1 MIRFTGS
8 IVVFALLAAASTKT
22 AAPADLPERARIITS
37 FDQDW
42 RFFKGDVPGA
52 EKSDFDDS
60 AWRVLNVPHDW
71 SIEGPYEE
79 KNPTGGA
86 GGFLPA
92 DVGWYRKHFT
102 LPADYAQRRVFI
114 EFDGVMANSDVW
126 INGQHL
132 GKRPYGYVS
141 FRYEFTGKLN
151 FAANKPNILVVRAD
165 NSAQPASRW
174 YSGAGIYRH
183 VRLVATDPVHID
195 QWSTFVTTPK
205 IEADQAV
212 VRVQTAVVNQSDA
225 PCEVFLQISIIAP
238 DDKTVQTADTEPQ
251 TIAAGKSADFKKDII
266 VKNPQLWDLDH
277 PVLYRAVAKV
287 REGNSTL
294 DNEVVSFGI
303 RDFKFEPATGFWLN
317 GKNFKI
323 KGVCLHHDG
332 GAMGAAVPLGVW
344 ERRLE
349 SLKQIGVNGIRTAH
363 NPPAPEFLDL
373 CDRLGLL
380 VMDEFFDCWTV
391 GKNRY
396 DYHLYFEDWS
406 KIDAGDTIRRDR
418 NHPSVILYSVGNE
431 IHDTPKEELAK
442 GILKGLVEV
451 CHENDPTR
459 PVTQA
464 LFRPN
469 VSHDYDNGL
478 ADMLDVIGTNYR
490 DAELLAAYQA
500 KPTRKI
506 IGTEQGH
513 DRKIWLTLR
522 DNSPEAGQFLW
533 TGIDYLGESR
543 GWPIVVAGSGLLDIT
558 GKPKPMAFQRQSWW
572 SEKPMV
578 SIARRVASAR
588 ATSADPG
595 FEPLNRRQSQFCD
608 WTPQDAGPHEEDV
621 EVYSNCDDVELVLND
636 KSLGSKPRNADDAP
650 RTWKVAFETGTI
662 KAIAKNKGQVVA
674 NDELQTAGKPA
685 KIVLA
690 ADRNKLS
697 TDWDDV
703 CCVTAI
709 VTDENGVLNP
719 RANDLISFNISGPG
733 VIAAVANGNRSSH
746 ALFQTSQRRVFQG
759 QCMVIVK
766 AGAGEGRQITVSASA
781 PDLSDSSITVESI
794 AQPAKNS
801 AATVTALPAP
811 SQPASEPGLPT
822 LFIIGDSTVKN
833 GTDRGDGGLWGW
845 GHPIATFFDKTKI
858 NVQNRALGG
867 RSSRTFQTEGLWD
880 KVLSAMKPGD
890 FVMMQFGHNDGG
902 PLNTGR
908 ARASLKGNG
917 EETEEVEMQ
926 ATDKKEVVHTY
937 GWYMRKY
944 VADAKA
950 KGATPI
956 VLSPIPRNMWTDG
969 KVNRAWKD
977 YGKWAAEAA
986 KAEGAFFIDIN
997 EIIAKHYDLEGPEK
1011 VGAEYFITDHTHTT
1025 AAGARLN
1032 AQCVIEGLKEL
1043 KDCPLLNY
1051 LSIAPERWEPT
1062 AK

>member
-1 MIRFTGS
+1 MLRFTGS
-8 IVVFALLAAASTKT
+8 IVIFALLATSTEA
-22 AAPADLPERARIITS
+22 AAPADSLELARITSS

-42 RFFKGDVPGA
+42 RFLKADAPDKVPDA
-52 EKSDFDDS
+52 ENPDFDDS
-60 AWRVLNVPHDW
+60 AWRTLNVPHDW
-71 SIEGPYEE
+71 SIEDPFNE
-79 KNPTGGA
+79 KNTTGGA

-92 DVGWYRKHFT
+92 GVGWYRKHFT
-102 LPADYAQRRVFI
+102 LPAEYAKRRVFI

-126 INGQHL
+126 INGRHL

-141 FRYEFTGKLN
+141 FRYELSGGLN
-151 FAANKPNILVVRAD
+151 FGENKPNVLAVRAD

-195 QWSTFVTTPK
+195 EWSTFVTTPK
-205 IEADQAV
+205 IASDQAV
-212 VRVQTAVVNQSDA
+212 VRVQTTVVNQSDD
-225 PCEVFLQISIIAP
+225 PREVSVQFSIVAP
-238 DDKTVQTADTEPQ
+238 DDQTVQTAETAPQ
-251 TIAAGKSADFKKDII
+251 TIPAGKSADFQQDIK
-266 VKNPQLWDLDH
+266 VKNPNLWNLDH
-277 PVLYRAVAKV
+277 PVLYRAIVEV
-287 REGNSTL
+287 RSGGATL
-294 DNEVVSFGI
+294 DDEVASFGI

-332 GAMGAAVPLGVW
+332 GAVGAAVPLGVW

-349 SLKQIGVNGIRTAH
+349 ALKQIGVNGIRTAH

-373 CDRLGLL
+373 CDRMGFL
-380 VMDEFFDCWTV
+380 VMDEFFDCWTS

-396 DYHLYFEDWS
+396 DYHLFFNDWS
-406 KIDAGDTIRRDR
+406 KTDARDTVRRDR

-431 IHDTPKEELAK
+431 IHDTPKAELVK

-522 DNSPEAGQFLW
+522 DNPPEAGQFLW

-543 GWPIVVAGSGLLDIT
+543 AWPIVVAGSGLLDLT
-558 GKPKPMAFQRQSWW
+558 GKPQPMAYERQSWW

-578 SIARRVASAR
+578 RIARRVAVAR
-588 ATSADPG
+588 GTAADPG
-595 FEPLNRRQSQFCD
+595 FEPLNRRQSQFSD
-608 WTPQDAGPHEEDV
+608 WTPQDTGPHKENV
-621 EVYSNCDDVELVLND
+621 EVYSNCEDVELMLNN
-636 KSLGSKPRNADDAP
+636 KSLGSKPRDADDAP
-650 RTWKVAFETGTI
+650 RTWKVPFEPGTI
-662 KAIAKNKGQVVA
+662 KALGKNKDRVA
-674 NDELQTAGKPA
+674 AVDELQTSGKPA
-685 KIVLA
+685 KIILT
-690 ADRNKLS
+690 ADRDKLS

-703 CCVTAI
+703 CYVTAAAA
-709 VTDENGVLNP
+709 DENGVLNP
-719 RANDLISFNISGPG
+719 WADDLISFKITGPG
-733 VIAAVANGNRSSH
+733 VIAAVDNGDRSSH
-746 ALFQTSQRRVFQG
+746 EPFQAAQRRAFQG
-759 QCMVIVK
+759 RCVAIVK
-766 AGAGEGRQITVSASA
+766 AGAPSGRIVLTASA
-781 PDLSDSSITVESI
+781 AGLAESSITIETV
-794 AQPAKNS
+794 APAEKKP
-801 AATVTALPAP
+801 AASVKKPPAALPG
-811 SQPASEPGLPT
+811 ASDPRLPT

-833 GTDRGDGGLWGW
+833 GSGKGDGGLWGW
-845 GHPIATFFDKTKI
+845 GHPIAAFFDKTKI

-880 KVLSAMKPGD
+880 KVLAAMKPGD

-917 EETEEVEMQ
+917 DETQ
-926 ATDKKEVVHTY
+926 EVVIEATGKNEVIHTY

-944 VADAKA
+944 IADAKA
-950 KGATPI
+950 KGAVPI

-969 KVNRAWKD
+969 KVNRASKD

-986 KAEGAFFIDIN
+986 KDCGAFFIDLN
-997 EIIAKHYDLEGPEK
+997 EIVAKHYDAEGSAK
-1011 VGAEYFITDHTHTT
+1011 VAAEYFTEKDHTHTT
-1025 AAGARLN
+1025 AAGAKLN
-1032 AQCVIEGLKEL
+1032 AACVIEGLKEL
-1043 KDCPLLNY
+1043 KDCPLLKY
-1051 LSIAPERWEPT
+1051 LSDAPERQDP
-1062 AK
+1062 

>member
-1 MIRFTGS
+1 
-8 IVVFALLAAASTKT
+8 
-22 AAPADLPERARIITS
+22 
-37 FDQDW
+37 
-42 RFFKGDVPGA
+42 
-52 EKSDFDDS
+52 
-60 AWRVLNVPHDW
+60 
-71 SIEGPYEE
+71 
-79 KNPTGGA
+79 
-86 GGFLPA
+86 
-92 DVGWYRKHFT
+92 WYRKHFT
-102 LPADYAQRRVFI
+102 LSADFAKRRVFI
-114 EFDGVMANSDVW
+114 EFDGVMANNDVW

-141 FRYEFTGKLN
+141 FPYELTGKLN
-151 FAANKPNILVVRAD
+151 LGENKPNLLAVRAD

-183 VRLVATDPVHID
+183 VRLVAADPVHID

-205 IEADQAV
+205 IESDQAV
-212 VRVQTAVVNQSDA
+212 VHVQTTVVNQSED
-225 PCEVFLQISIIAP
+225 PREVFVQFSVVGP
-238 DDKTVQTADTEPQ
+238 DDQTVQTSDAAPQ
-251 TIAAGKSADFKKDII
+251 TIPADKSADFEQDIT
-266 VKNPQLWDLDH
+266 VKNPQLWDLDR
-277 PVLYRAVAKV
+277 PALYHAAVKV
-287 REGNSTL
+287 RSGNAWVDS
-294 DNEVVSFGI
+294 EVAPFGI

-323 KGVCLHHDG
+323 KGVCLHQDG
-332 GAMGAAVPLGVW
+332 GAMGVAVPLGIW
-344 ERRLE
+344 QRRLE

-373 CDRLGLL
+373 CDRMGLL

-396 DYHLYFEDWS
+396 DYHLYFNEWS

-431 IHDTPKEELAK
+431 IHDTPIEELAK

-513 DRKIWLTLR
+513 ERKIWLTCR
-522 DNSPEAGQFLW
+522 DNPPEAGQFLW

-558 GKPKPMAFQRQSWW
+558 GKSKPMAFERQSWW

-578 SIARRVASAR
+578 RIARRVTVAR
-588 ATSADPG
+588 STAADPG

-608 WTPQDAGPHEEDV
+608 WTPQDSDPHQENV
-621 EVYSNCDDVELVLND
+621 EVYSNCEEVELMLND
-636 KSLGSKPRNADDAP
+636 KSLGSKPHNADDAP
-650 RTWKVAFETGTI
+650 RTWKVAFEPGTI

-703 CCVTAI
+703 CCVTAT

-719 RANDLISFNISGPG
+719 RANDLISFNITGPG

-746 ALFQTSQRRVFQG
+746 ALFQSSPRRVFQG
-759 QCMVIVK
+759 QCTIIVK
-766 AGAGEGRQITVSASA
+766 AAAGEGRQIILSASA
-781 PDLSDSSITVESI
+781 PGLGDSTITIESV
-794 AQPAKNS
+794 ASPAKNS
-801 AATVTALPAP
+801 ATAMTALPAP
-811 SQPASEPGLPT
+811 SPPASEPRLPT
-822 LFIIGDSTVKN
+822 LFLIGDSTIKKAN
-833 GTDRGDGGLWGW
+833 DRGEDGLWGW
-845 GHPIATFFDKTKI
+845 GHPIAFFFDKTKI
-858 NVQNRALGG
+858 NVQNRAQGG
-867 RSSRTFQTEGLWD
+867 RSSRSFQTEGLWD
-880 KVLSAMKPGD
+880 NVLSAMKPGD
-890 FVMMQFGHNDGG
+890 FVMIQFGHNDGG

-917 EETEEVEMQ
+917 EETQEVEMQ
-926 ATDKKEVVHTY
+926 ATGKKEIVHTY

-950 KGATPI
+950 HGATPI
-956 VLSPIPRNMWTDG
+956 VLSQIPRNMWTDG
-969 KVNRAWKD
+969 KVNRVSND

-986 KAEGAFFIDIN
+986 KQGGAFFIDLN
-997 EIIAKHYDLEGPEK
+997 EIVAKHYDLEGPEK
-1011 VGAEYFITDHTHTT
+1011 VSAEFFTSMDHTHTS

-1032 AQCVIEGLKEL
+1032 AQCVIEGLKQLNE
-1043 KDCPLLNY
+1043 CPLLNY
-1051 LSIAPERWEPT
+1051 LSAAPERWEPD